1 MDFDVRFASTPRDLE
16 AGYALRRTVFEDEQH
31 VPRWLDRDALD
42 FSADHVVAWTGEG
55 RCIGAGR
62 MVRTDSRTCQIGR
75 QVTATDWRRRGVGA
89 ALLDALERMAALRGV
104 HEVFVHAQ
112 LAAAPFYRARGYAQE
127 GEPFQEHG
135 VAHVRMRKH
144 LPQTRT

>member
-1 MDFDVRFASTPRDLE
+1 MDYDVRFASTQRDLD

-31 VPRWLDRDALD
+31 APRWLDRDALD
-42 FSADHVVAWTGEG
+42 FSADHVVAWDGDG

-62 MVRTDSRTCQIGR
+62 IVRTDSRTCQVGR
-75 QVTATDWRRRGVGA
+75 QVTAAEWRRRGVGT

-104 HEVFVHAQ
+104 AEVFVHAQ
-112 LAAAPFYRARGYAQE
+112 LEAEPFYAARGYAKN

-135 VAHVRMRKH
+135 VLHVRMRK
-144 LPQTRT
+144 LLQPMR